1 MKAVAG
7 MEEVIS
13 INTPVYS
20 SVLLL
25 FILKMLDLKSMISKY
40 TERTLES
47 FHLYISTFDY
57 EVT

>member
-20 SVLLL
+20 SVLL
-25 FILKMLDLKSMISKY
+25 FILKILDLKSMISKY

>member
-1 MKAVAG
+1 MKAIAG

-20 SVLLL
+20 SVLL
-25 FILKMLDLKSMISKY
+25 FILKILDLKSMISKY

-47 FHLYISTFDY
+47 FHLYINTFDY